1 MSNKLWRII
10 DRHNDTIKTQ
20 GKLITQLRAENEQ
33 LTIEINKLKNTDEQE
48 T

>member
-1 MSNKLWRII
+1 MSDKLWRII
-10 DRHNDTIKTQ
+10 DRNNVTIKAQ
-20 GKLITQLRAENEQ
+20 GKLIAELRAENEQ